1 MFVIKRCLHGSRAK
15 HHLACEHH
23 TQIIGIEPPAMHK
36 RTFIGVNPAT
46 SGAVVLPT
54 YVISLCVI

>member
-23 TQIIGIEPPAMHK
+23 TQIIGIESPAVHK
-36 RTFIGVNPAT
+36 QTFIGINPAT
-46 SGAVVLPT
+46 SGAVMLPT